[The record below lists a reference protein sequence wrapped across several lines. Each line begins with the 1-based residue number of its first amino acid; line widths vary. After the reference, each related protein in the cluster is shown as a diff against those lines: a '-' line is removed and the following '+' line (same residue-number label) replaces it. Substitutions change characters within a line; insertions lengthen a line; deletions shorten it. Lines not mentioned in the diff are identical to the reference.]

1 MDYDIDNLLEY
12 MVNLCIASRLRV
24 SSQNTDVSGV
34 LGSFLNEHMGNRIVV
49 THDKRPADKPF
60 NAEMGPA
67 NDIGYVTSGL
77 SNGRDL
83 HIRIARA
90 EGLVYIS
97 HKSIRDWCVSNGVP
111 REMFDASVV
120 ENAFVVSDKKRIELG
135 RLTQWHGTSRVSCLV
150 LQMEDC
156 ENI

>member
-1 MDYDIDNLLEY
+1 M
-12 MVNLCIASRLRV
+12 
-24 SSQNTDVSGV
+24 
-34 LGSFLNEHMGNRIVV
+34 
-49 THDKRPADKPF
+49 
-60 NAEMGPA
+60 
-67 NDIGYVTSGL
+67 
-77 SNGRDL
+77 
-83 HIRIARA
+83 A

-150 LQMEDC
+150 LQMDDC